1 MKVYLSPSN
10 QPNNKC
16 VFGHSEKQHCEELV
30 EKMLPLLRQRGI
42 EYKVRNAANSMS
54 ANVREATEWGAQLYV
69 PIHTNAASG
78 TARGTRFGFYSGRN
92 DSAQACLLFK
102 RNWVRLY
109 PFPDKVKTTTY
120 PFYEA
125 KNPKC
130 PSVYCEVVFH
140 DNRDDAAWFH
150 ENMDRIVMNL
160 TESIAEQLKGAEE
173 TYTVKMEIRKDEN
186 AKFFG
191 DPIGTV
197 VSLPLEKYLLG
208 VVPAEVG
215 NAHIEACKAQAIAAR
230 SLQYRWTKNGGII
243 TDTTTHQSYR
253 GPRSIDPAY
262 ANAHQAV
269 RETEGVVLMYNGE
282 IASTF
287 YADSNGGKMVACHE
301 HWAENIPY
309 LVTKD
314 DPWTLASGKPFNG
327 HPVGMSQQG
336 AIWAAEH
343 GIGYRDILAFYYPG
357 TTLSNEKEP
366 VKVIYQAKV
375 ETVNPL
381 SLNIWNNI
389 FKNASLKKVPRG
401 DVVNVLE
408 EVSPDWAKVEHGG
421 VVGYSDRQYLVKLYP
436 PAPEPVDYKAFA
448 LELSGIADRL
458 KVIAAALEG

>member
-1 MKVYLSPSN
+1 M
-10 QPNNKC
+10 C
-16 VFGHSEKQHCEELV
+16 VLGHSEKEHCEELV
-30 EKMLPLLRQRGI
+30 QRMLPLLSQRGI
-42 EYKVRNAANSMS
+42 EYKVRNAGSS
-54 ANVREATEWGAQLYV
+54 LSTNVSEATAWGAQLYV

-78 TARGTRFGFYSGRN
+78 MARGTRFGFYPGRR
-92 DSAQACLLFK
+92 DSQDACKVFRDNFK
-102 RNWVRLY
+102 KIY
-109 PFPDKVKTTTY
+109 PLPDKVITTTY
-120 PFYEA
+120 NFAEA

-130 PSVYCEVVFH
+130 PSVYCETVFH
-140 DNRDDAAWFH
+140 DNRQDAEWFH
-150 ENMDRIVMNL
+150 TNMDRIAQNFV
-160 TESIAEQLKGAEE
+160 ESISELLGVVQLD
-173 TYTVKMEIRKDEN
+173 YIVRMEIRKDEN
-186 AKFFG
+186 AQFFG
-191 DPIGTV
+191 VPVGTV
-197 VSLPLEKYLLG
+197 VSLPLEEYLLG
-208 VVPAEVG
+208 VVSAEIG

-230 SLQYRWTKNGGII
+230 SLQYRWTKNGII

-253 GPRSIDPAY
+253 GPRSVDPAY
-262 ANAHQAV
+262 SNAHQAV
-269 RETEGVVLMYNGE
+269 KETEGVVLMYKGE

-343 GIGYRDILAFYYPG
+343 GIGHKDILAFYYPG

-366 VKVIYQAKV
+366 AEVIYQAKV

-389 FKNASLKKVPRG
+389 FKGASLKKVPRG

-421 VVGYSDRQYLVKLYP
+421 VIGYSDRQYLVKLYP
-436 PAPEPVDYKAFA
+436 PAPEPIDYKAFA

-458 KVIAAALEG
+458 RVISAALEG